1 MPKQKICFI
10 VSTAFTAHAFLA
22 GHIEAL
28 SEEHEVYLAG
38 NFSEEDMPVL
48 SRLKIAGYMSI
59 PVHRKIK
66 PVQDVRAV
74 IKLAKYFRQMKFS
87 AIHSVTPKAGLAAA
101 AAGRLA
107 GVPNRIHIF
116 TGQVWHTKKGIFRFI
131 LKTIDRLIAA
141 LSTNIL
147 VDGSSQRE
155 FLASEKVIKK
165 ENSLVFGKGSIS
177 GVDLRAFRPKEN
189 LRSEIRKSMSIPE
202 EKIVFLFL
210 GRLNRDKGIPEL
222 IEAFRRLKEKDPRVF
237 LLLAGYDEEDLA
249 ALARERLS
257 PGDFYFYGPT
267 AKPQELYQACD
278 IFCLPSHREGFGSSV
293 IEASACAKAV
303 IASDTYG
310 LMDAMIDNATGL
322 RHKAGDAES
331 LFRKMKQLSEDDE
344 LRTRLGEKGEKYVRE
359 NFSSEIITG
368 YWKSFYGE
376 LLKSEVSFKNYRSAY
391 RRLIKP
397 AADFI
402 FSLLLMALML
412 PVFAV
417 TILLLLIF
425 NEGKVFF
432 LQTRPGLNGSPFRI
446 IKFRT
451 MNERKDE
458 KGDLLPDEKRLTPV
472 GKMIRKLS
480 IDEIPQLFNVIKGD
494 MSLIGPR
501 PLLPE
506 YLPLYS
512 SSQKRRHEVKPG
524 ITGWAQVNGR
534 NQVSWEK
541 KFNMD
546 IYYVDN
552 INFSLDLKIAV
563 LTIIKIIKREGV
575 SSATSQTME
584 KFSGS
589 GLLKVSA
596 GAQEIKICS

>member
-1 MPKQKICFI
+1 
-10 VSTAFTAHAFLA
+10 
-22 GHIEAL
+22 
-28 SEEHEVYLAG
+28 
-38 NFSEEDMPVL
+38 
-48 SRLKIAGYMSI
+48 
-59 PVHRKIK
+59 
-66 PVQDVRAV
+66 
-74 IKLAKYFRQMKFS
+74 
-87 AIHSVTPKAGLAAA
+87 
-101 AAGRLA
+101 
-107 GVPNRIHIF
+107 
-116 TGQVWHTKKGIFRFI
+116 
-131 LKTIDRLIAA
+131 
-141 LSTNIL
+141 
-147 VDGSSQRE
+147 
-155 FLASEKVIKK
+155 
-165 ENSLVFGKGSIS
+165 
-177 GVDLRAFRPKEN
+177 
-189 LRSEIRKSMSIPE
+189 
-202 EKIVFLFL
+202 
-210 GRLNRDKGIPEL
+210 
-222 IEAFRRLKEKDPRVF
+222 
-237 LLLAGYDEEDLA
+237 
-249 ALARERLS
+249 
-257 PGDFYFYGPT
+257 
-267 AKPQELYQACD
+267 
-278 IFCLPSHREGFGSSV
+278 
-293 IEASACAKAV
+293 
-303 IASDTYG
+303 
-310 LMDAMIDNATGL
+310 
-322 RHKAGDAES
+322 
-331 LFRKMKQLSEDDE
+331 MKQLSEDDE
-344 LRTRLGEKGEKYVRE
+344 LRIRLGEKGEKYVRE

-458 KGDLLPDEKRLTPV
+458 KGDLLPDEKRLIPV